1 MHWKKK
7 YRRPVLPISLHL
19 VKEGHCINKII
30 SGGTIMHRRPYQS
43 VQNPMTG
50 HLRDLTLEL
59 DANYSI
65 DEVAA
70 QLGIAHLLG

>member
-1 MHWKKK
+1 
-7 YRRPVLPISLHL
+7 
-19 VKEGHCINKII
+19 
-30 SGGTIMHRRPYQS
+30 MHRRPYQS